1 MVPDAAMPRSMR
13 LAAALK
19 TAQKRYARLGLRVGT
34 RANLAAMPARPTH
47 EEADLSP
54 RSIDLSAVALC
65 IAALAAIAFLW
76 NSESRDG
83 EAPAQPPQARVT
95 EDSGKSP
102 AAGKTDTKPAKTPIE
117 TALLTTPWP
126 RIDVTKHMRIHDRAS
141 AEKVRADIVKFVWPS
156 GRPLSDP
163 LTKQSDNSF
172 PSTELWTL
180 TMKHGIVSRMFFV
193 RARSADAS
201 CLFIYHDGHGHP
213 TRSLTAL
220 PIVRTLVERFTSRG
234 CDVLLLSM
242 PLYRD
247 NHDERFQSKQPHD
260 ELRAFET
267 SDFSPLSYF
276 IDPVIR
282 AIDEATKRHTYARI
296 GMSGLSGGGWTTT
309 FAGAVEPRIKYL
321 YAVAGSMPF
330 AVDVPPELVL
340 GRNVSSLRGDYEESH
355 FIFRE
360 VADYLDFYLLDVYGP
375 GRRAINFYLQK
386 DDRCFPAAA
395 SHAFSGQMTA
405 LASKITG
412 NSLVFVVDTA
422 ATQHELS
429 LSTMD
434 AILADFTGQ
443 ESAHRR

>member
-1 MVPDAAMPRSMR
+1 MPRSMR

-19 TAQKRYARLGLRVGT
+19 TAQKHYARLGLRVGT
-34 RANLAAMPARPTH
+34 RAETSQAMPARLTH

-76 NSESRDG
+76 NSELRDG
-83 EAPAQPPQARVT
+83 EAPAQPPQAKVT

-193 RARSADAS
+193 RARGADAG
-201 CLFIYHDGHGHP
+201 CLFIFHNGHGHP
-213 TRSLTAL
+213 TKSIAAV
-220 PIVRTLVERFTSRG
+220 PIVRTLVDRFTGQG
-234 CDVLLLSM
+234 CDVLLISM
-242 PLYRD
+242 PLNGVNND
-247 NHDERFQSKQPHD
+247 PRFQSKFPHD
-260 ELRAFET
+260 ELRGFET
-267 SDFSPLSYF
+267 PDFSPLAYF
-276 IDPVIR
+276 IEPVLR
-282 AIDEATKRHTYARI
+282 AIDEATKQRSYARI

-309 FAGAVEPRIKYL
+309 FAGAVDPRLKAL
-321 YAVAGSMPF
+321 YPVAGSMPF
-330 AVDVPPELVL
+330 ALDIPPELV
-340 GRNVSSLRGDYEESH
+340 GGKNISSLRGDYEQSH
-355 FIFRE
+355 PYLPDSGRLLRPLLARCPRARPPRQVLLHRE
-360 VADYLDFYLLDVYGP
+360 GSLLLP
-375 GRRAINFYLQK
+375 GRGVACLLGA
-386 DDRCFPAAA
+386 DDRARCED
-395 SHAFSGQMTA
+395 HR
-405 LASKITG
+405 
-412 NSLVFVVDTA
+412 
-422 ATQHELS
+422 ELS
-429 LSTMD
+429 RFRGRYGGHP
-434 AILADFTGQ
+434 ARA
-443 ESAHRR
+443 